1 MFSEYFREAA
11 VLVLVFAL
19 LDKVTSPEGLS
30 GDWIVGTL
38 LVSLLLLVLGVIIE
52 RSQRE

>member
-19 LDKVTSPEGLS
+19 LDKLRSPDGLS
-30 GDWIVGTL
+30 PDWIVGTL
-38 LVSLLLLVLGVIIE
+38 LVSLLLMVLGVIIE

>member
-19 LDKVTSPEGLS
+19 LDKVVTPEGPSPE
-30 GDWIVGTL
+30 WIFGSIA
-38 LVSLLLLVLGVIIE
+38 VSLLLMVLGVIIE

>member
-11 VLVLVFAL
+11 VMVLVFAL
-19 LDKVTSPEGLS
+19 LEKWMSPDGLS
-30 GDWIVGTL
+30 GDWIMGTL
-38 LVSLLLLVLGVIIE
+38 LVSLLLMVLGVIIE